1 MHKTKKK
8 WGNEGLG
15 LTNSPIIDFL
25 CHMPFLTVTICLL
38 AAYGV
43 LMALYTRGYWRMR
56 PFAAGSKVPKS
67 KFSVII
73 PARNEASN
81 IEDCITGILAQKYP
95 AHLFDIIVVDD
106 FSEDETAQVVSK
118 IALQHNNVRLLQL
131 KDFTNNENLI
141 AYKKRAIE
149 IAINEASGDWIVTTD
164 ADCSVTTNWLATYDA
179 YIQEHDCVMMAA
191 PVAYTNTGSLLSI
204 FQVLD
209 FISLQGITAAAVA
222 SGSHTLCNGANL
234 CYSKKAFESVGK
246 FSGIDHL
253 PSGDDMLLM
262 HKMKKSYPGKI
273 GYLFA
278 QEAVVTTAPS
288 ATLGLFLQQR
298 IRWASKATGYQ
309 DKIIFWILLLV
320 YLVNASL
327 LLYLPIHFLQT
338 GNIYTWLILIGC
350 KTLIEIPFMFAS
362 ATFFKQQKLLWWFA
376 LMQPFHIVYTLV
388 AGWFGTFGSYKWK
401 GRTVMKQQDD
411 HFFRKLRRNKAASV
425 SLFIVAAAFLMAVF
439 AYFMAPEHSPN
450 ANRMIPEIGSMKPG
464 FTIQLLQVKR
474 IGETKQISFFEKLI
488 GGEEDVYTFIPIT
501 SYTIKGSDIYFQK
514 YIDEGITESGVMQL
528 SLVANNPVITQTY
541 YAGTDKFGRD
551 MLSRLIIGVRVS
563 LGVGLIAVLLSL
575 TIGILLGALAGF
587 YRGWIDECIMW
598 FINVIWSIPTLLLV
612 FAITLVLGKGFWQ
625 VFIAV
630 GLTMWVNVARLV
642 RGQVMAIKNR
652 EFIEATRV
660 LGYSDTR
667 TIFIHILPNIIGPIL
682 VIAASNFASA
692 IVIEAGL
699 SFLGVGV
706 QPPQPSWGLMIKE
719 NYNFIITHN
728 PALALAPGIA
738 IMILVL
744 AFNLLGNGLRDAFN
758 VREK

>member
-1 MHKTKKK
+1 M
-8 WGNEGLG
+8 
-15 LTNSPIIDFL
+15 
-25 CHMPFLTVTICLL
+25 

-43 LMALYTRGYWRMR
+43 LMALYTRGHWNLRAFVAKGKT
-56 PFAAGSKVPKS
+56 PQT
-67 KFSVII
+67 KFSIVI
-73 PARNEASN
+73 PARNEAAN
-81 IEDCITGILAQKYP
+81 IENCIAGILAQNYP
-95 AHLFDIIVVDD
+95 SHLFELIVIDD
-106 FSEDETAQVVSK
+106 FSEDETANIVGS
-118 IALQHNNVRLLQL
+118 IALQYNNVRLLRLQ
-131 KDFTNNENLI
+131 DFTKDENI
-141 AYKKRAIE
+141 VAYKKRAIE
-149 IAINEASGDWIVTTD
+149 IAIEQANHPWIVTTD
-164 ADCSVTTNWLATYDA
+164 ADCSFTNNWLASYDA
-179 YIQEHDCVMMAA
+179 YIQEHNCVMIAA
-191 PVAYTNTGSLLSI
+191 PVSYKNTGSFLSV

-209 FISLQGITAAAVA
+209 FISLQGITAAAVG

-234 CYSKKAFESVGK
+234 CYSKEAFESVGK

-262 HKMKKSYPGKI
+262 HKMKRSYPEKI
-273 GYLFA
+273 GYLYA
-278 QEAVVTTAPS
+278 QDAVVTTAPS
-288 ATLGLFLQQR
+288 ATLGLFIQQR
-298 IRWASKATGYQ
+298 IRWSSKALGYQ

-320 YLVNASL
+320 YLVNFSL
-327 LLYLPIHFLQT
+327 LVYLPVNLIET
-338 GNIYTWLILIGC
+338 GNINNWLFFIGC
-350 KTLIEIPFMFAS
+350 KTLLEIPFMYA
-362 ATFFKQQKLLWWFA
+362 AAKFFKQQKLIWWF
-376 LMQPFHIVYTLV
+376 LFMQPFHILYTVV

-401 GRTVMKQQDD
+401 GRTVTKNEPDR
-411 HFFRKLRRNKAASV
+411 FFRKLKRNKPASV
-425 SLFIVAAAFLMAVF
+425 SLYIITAAFLMAVF
-439 AYFMAPEHSPN
+439 AYFIAPEHSPN

-474 IGETKQISFFEKLI
+474 IGQTPNASFFDRLLNGK
-488 GGEEDVYTFIPIT
+488 EDANTFIPIT
-501 SYTIKGSDIYFQK
+501 SYHIKGDSIYYQK
-514 YIDEGITESGVMQL
+514 YIDEGITEAGVMPL
-528 SLVANNPVITQTY
+528 SLAAKEPVIKQTY

-563 LGVGLIAVLLSL
+563 LGVGMIAVLLSL

-652 EFIEATRV
+652 EFIEAAQV
-660 LGYSDTR
+660 LGYSNTR
-667 TIFIHILPNIIGPIL
+667 TIFLHILPNIIGPVL